1 MNHKFCHISPL
12 DIHEYQMETQK
23 DQIDKKMST
32 GSEATAFKYPIQMR
46 VFPSIG
52 NLNAL
57 LATF

>member
-12 DIHEYQMETQK
+12 DIHVYQMETQK
-23 DQIDKKMST
+23 DQIGKKIST
-32 GSEATAFKYPIQMR
+32 SSQATGFKHPIQMR